1 VRHGKEHD
9 DALELE
15 AGSIEATSWNGD
27 LIRQGVELS
36 AVANAN
42 KSPYLIDQSPS
53 APEPAAAAS
62 PAVNE
67 EEAAA
72 MKALEVLSAKLA
84 KLEAQA
90 AH

>member
-1 VRHGKEHD
+1 MGGEDGVARTVELLREELKTCMQLGGAQSVSQIDRTFIVRHGKEHD

-42 KSPYLIDQSPS
+42 KPPS
-53 APEPAAAAS
+53 
-62 PAVNE
+62 
-67 EEAAA
+67 
-72 MKALEVLSAKLA
+72 KLLVA
-84 KLEAQA
+84 
-90 AH
+90 